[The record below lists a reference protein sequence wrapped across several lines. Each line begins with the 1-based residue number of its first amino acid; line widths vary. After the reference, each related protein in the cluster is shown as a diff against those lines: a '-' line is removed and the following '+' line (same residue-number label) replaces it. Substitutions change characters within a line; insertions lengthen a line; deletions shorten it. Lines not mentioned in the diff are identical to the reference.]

1 VLQRAGIEEAPTV
14 IITTRDDET
23 NIYLT
28 IFCRLLRPDIQII
41 SRSSLER
48 NVSVLNRAGSD
59 IVMSY
64 ASMGSNALFN
74 LLQRSDLLMIAEGL
88 DVFKVPVPRELAG
101 KRLTELN
108 LRQLTN
114 CSIIG
119 IDFDDSTMTN
129 PGPDFELPAA
139 GEIVL
144 IGTPAG
150 EAEFLRLFSTE

>member
-1 VLQRAGIEEAPTV
+1 
-14 IITTRDDET
+14 
-23 NIYLT
+23 
-28 IFCRLLRPDIQII
+28 
-41 SRSSLER
+41 
-48 NVSVLNRAGSD
+48 VSALNRAGAD

-101 KRLTELN
+101 KRLAELD
-108 LRQLTN
+108 LRQRTN

-119 IDFDDSTMTN
+119 IDFEDKTMTN
-129 PGPDFELPAA
+129 PGPDSELPAA

-150 EAEFLRLFSTE
+150 EAEFLRLYPTE